1 MNKLIKSINAGCLLV
16 TLIAITG
23 CSDDVLYKRNE
34 IGSELTENSE
44 YKISSFEIGHKLW
57 AIPATDTS
65 IDIVFQSQTDSTEY
79 RLSATVEHGIGTYT
93 IKVMIPKDKR
103 LPDSDYIIKA
113 SLADGTPL
121 GTVLLATVSNEMVHS
136 VLGSQIKYPLS
147 GSGSK
152 TDPYLIKSRDDFD
165 KLLSTLARDTTAH
178 AYGLYFKQTANFE
191 APAVS
196 NVIDGRLYAGFDFA
210 GIYDGDNHS
219 ITLTYQG
226 GSNDKDNQVGLF
238 PKLLDNAMVENLT
251 ITSIVYGVKNC
262 GGVLAAESSG
272 HVAINNVHI
281 LGSISGYDHIGAFI
295 GKASGTLEVTGCS
308 TMGTVLGKNYVGGI
322 VGSMTGGNITVSGF
336 STDNDNHLFVVSAS
350 ESHAGGLIGYF
361 SDGSF
366 KIDDVSV
373 SHTIDEESKDV
384 YAVVAPSYCGG
395 LIGEAIVKSQST
407 ISDCKVV
414 AALHSTG
421 NYLGGFIGRAEMN
434 ADLILKSVKSGVYVN
449 GKNYVGGLFG
459 YVVTNN
465 HLVFQGNN
473 SQKSNIIAKS
483 GNSHCAVEGSQ
494 YVGGL
499 FGIIKGD
506 VKPVLTEINISVTGG
521 DSYIGGMAGKA
532 ENSTID
538 CSETTFD
545 GNMKVVGPNVVGG
558 VVGYATSSTIKGA
571 ELGSMGLTSMPAASK
586 FKSFCPITVTCQIVN
601 ESPVGGTSIGG
612 IVGNADNCTLEDL
625 VFSGT
630 VTGIKNVGGI
640 VGQLHLDS
648 EGSLHN
654 CVNNGLKVENIW
666 GVATGGVAGSVYYKQ
681 GTISDLTNYAVIQG
695 SDYTGGIIGEFHI
708 TGDCP
713 QNFII
718 SMSLNRGAVTGTCQV
733 GGCIGYL
740 WGSDSMDHT
749 CRVKQFGNTADVTS
763 SDKGNVGGIIGYGNK
778 NYLRVL
784 ECANHGRIV
793 GKGKSKVGGIAG
805 RLGKNGS
812 GLLGKMDNMEMAYCC
827 NRGVISSDHSQSN
840 VGGLLGYQEDG
851 HWNDDVS
858 YMTHDCYNTD
868 SIASTNQ
875 KDDNGGIVGKVDNF
889 AEVVRCINFGKVCKG
904 NGIVGT
910 HKKGTDW
917 YHHNL
922 YYVEDSG
929 KGWCAKSFKKE
940 NRSNKSIY
948 ENFDFTNDWNID
960 TKKNDGYPY
969 LRNCPFQFKP

>member
-1 MNKLIKSINAGCLLV
+1 MNKLIKSITASCLLV

-23 CSDDVLYKRNE
+23 CRDDLLYKRNE

-57 AIPATDTS
+57 TIPATDTS
-65 IDIVFQSQTDSTEY
+65 IDIVFLSQTDSTEY
-79 RLSATVEHGIGTYT
+79 RLSATVVHGIDTYT

-103 LPDSDYIIKA
+103 LPDSDYIVKA
-113 SLADGTPL
+113 LLADGTPL

-136 VLGSQIKYPLS
+136 VLGTQIKYPFS
-147 GSGSK
+147 GSG
-152 TDPYLIKSRDDFD
+152 TQNDPYLIKNKDNFD
-165 KLLSTLARDTTAH
+165 TLLSTLARDKNSH
-178 AYGLYFKQTANFE
+178 GYGLYFKQTANFE

-196 NVIDGRLYAGFDFA
+196 NVIDGRLYAGFEFA
-210 GIYDGDNHS
+210 GHYDGDNHS
-219 ITLTYQG
+219 ITLLYQG
-226 GSNDKDNQVGLF
+226 GGEDKDNQVGLF

-281 LGSISGYDHIGAFI
+281 LGSISGNNHIGAFI
-295 GKASGTLEVTGCS
+295 GKATGTLEITGCS
-308 TMGTVLGKNYVGGI
+308 TMGTILGKNYVGGI
-322 VGSMTGGNITVSGF
+322 VGSMTGGDITVSGF
-336 STDNDNHLFVVSAS
+336 STDYDDKHLFVVSAS
-350 ESHAGGLIGYF
+350 ESHAGGLIGKF

-373 SHTIDEESKDV
+373 SHTIDEESKKV
-384 YAVVAPSYCGG
+384 YAVAAPSYCGG

-407 ISDCKVV
+407 ISDSEAV

-421 NYLGGFIGRAEMN
+421 NYLGGFIGRAELN

-449 GKNYVGGLFG
+449 GKNYVGGLLG

-473 SQKSNIIAKS
+473 SQNSNIIAKS

-494 YVGGL
+494 YVGGMI
-499 FGIIKGD
+499 GYAKGD
-506 VKPVLTEINISVTGG
+506 VKPVSTKINISVNGA

-538 CSETTFD
+538 CSGITFD

-586 FKSFCPITVTCQIVN
+586 FESFCPITVTCQIVN

-612 IVGNADNCTLEDL
+612 IVGSADNSTLKNL

-648 EGSLHN
+648 DDSLYR

-666 GVATGGVAGSVYYKQ
+666 GVATGGVAGSVHYKR

-708 TGDCP
+708 TSDCS

-718 SMSLNRGAVTGTCQV
+718 SMSLNRGAVTGTSQV

-740 WGSDSMDHT
+740 WSPSSYI

-763 SDKGNVGGIIGYGNK
+763 SDEGNVGGIIGYGNK
-778 NYLRVL
+778 NHLRVL
-784 ECANHGRIV
+784 ECANHGSIV

-805 RLGKNGS
+805 RLGQNGS

-827 NRGVISSDHSQSN
+827 NRGEISSDHSESN

-851 HWNDDVS
+851 HWNDDTS
-858 YMTHDCYNTD
+858 FMTHDCYNTG
-868 SIASTNQ
+868 SISSTDQDAN
-875 KDDNGGIVGKVDNF
+875 NGGIVGNVDNF
-889 AEVVRCINFGKVCKG
+889 AEVVRCVNSGKVSKG
-904 NGIVGT
+904 NGVVGT

-922 YYVEDSG
+922 YYVEGSG
-929 KGWCAKSFKKE
+929 KGWCAKSFKE
-940 NRSNKSIY
+940 ANRSKKEIY
-948 ENFDFTNDWNID
+948 ENFDFSNNWIID
-960 TKKNDGYPY
+960 TNKNDGYPY

>member
-1 MNKLIKSINAGCLLV
+1 MNKLIKSIIASCLLV
-16 TLIAITG
+16 TLIAIVSCG
-23 CSDDVLYKRNE
+23 DDLMYKRNE

-57 AIPATDTS
+57 TIPATDTS
-65 IDIVFQSQTDSTEY
+65 IDIVFLSQTDSTEY
-79 RLSATVEHGIGTYT
+79 RLSATVEHGIDTYT
-93 IKVMIPKDKR
+93 IKVMIPKNKR

-121 GTVLLATVSNEMVHS
+121 GSVLLAKVSNEMVHS
-136 VLGSQIKYPLS
+136 VLGSQLKYPLS
-147 GSGSK
+147 GNGSP
-152 TDPYLIKSRDDFD
+152 TDPYLIKSKGDFD
-165 KLLSTLARDTTAH
+165 KLLSTLARDTNAH
-178 AYGLYFKQTANFE
+178 AYGLYFKQTADFE

-196 NVIDGRLYAGFDFA
+196 NVTDGRLYAGFDFA

-272 HVAINNVHI
+272 HVAINNVHVM
-281 LGSISGYDHIGAFI
+281 GSITGNEHIGALI
-295 GKASGTLEVTGCS
+295 GKATGTLEVTGCS
-308 TMGTVLGKNYVGGI
+308 TMGTVLGKKYVGGI
-322 VGSMTGGNITVSGF
+322 VGSMTGDITVSDF
-336 STDNDNHLFVVSAS
+336 STDYDDKHLFVVSAS
-350 ESHAGGLIGYF
+350 ESHAGGLIGSF

-366 KIDDVSV
+366 KIDDVNV
-373 SHTIDEESKDV
+373 SHTIDESSKDV
-384 YAVVAPSYCGG
+384 YAISAPSYCGG

-407 ISDCKVV
+407 ISDSKAV

-421 NYLGGFIGRAEMN
+421 NYLGGFIGRAELN

-473 SQKSNIIAKS
+473 SQNSNIIAKS
-483 GNSHCAVEGSQ
+483 GNSHCAVDGSQ

-506 VKPVLTEINISVTGG
+506 VKPVSTKLNISVTGA

-538 CSETTFD
+538 CSETTYVGD
-545 GNMKVVGPNVVGG
+545 MKVVGPNAVGG
-558 VVGYATSSTIKGA
+558 VVGYATSSTIKG
-571 ELGSMGLTSMPAASK
+571 EKIDDMGLASMPAASK
-586 FKSFCPITVTCQIVN
+586 FKSFCPITVTCQMVN

-612 IVGNADNCTLEDL
+612 IVGSADNCTLENL

-648 EGSLHN
+648 KGSLHN

-666 GVATGGVAGSVYYKQ
+666 GVATGGIAGSVSYKR
-681 GTISDLTNYAVIQG
+681 GTISNLTNYAVIQG

-708 TGDCP
+708 TSDCP

-718 SMSLNRGAVTGTCQV
+718 SMSLNRGAVTGTRQV

-740 WGSDSMDHT
+740 WGVAT
-749 CRVKQFGNTADVTS
+749 YVCRVKQFGNTADVTS
-763 SDKGNVGGIIGYGNK
+763 SDNGNVGGIIGYGNK
-778 NYLRVL
+778 NHLRVL

-812 GLLGKMDNMEMAYCC
+812 GLTGCVNNMEMAFCC

-840 VGGLLGYQEDG
+840 VGGLL
-851 HWNDDVS
+851 
-858 YMTHDCYNTD
+858 
-868 SIASTNQ
+868 
-875 KDDNGGIVGKVDNF
+875 
-889 AEVVRCINFGKVCKG
+889 
-904 NGIVGT
+904 
-910 HKKGTDW
+910 
-917 YHHNL
+917 
-922 YYVEDSG
+922 
-929 KGWCAKSFKKE
+929 
-940 NRSNKSIY
+940 
-948 ENFDFTNDWNID
+948 
-960 TKKNDGYPY
+960 
-969 LRNCPFQFKP
+969 